1 MPELSVENIDRISRD
16 VRRQEIT
23 FSHLVEDLI
32 DHICCDVEFEM
43 GNGLTF
49 LEAYRRVKQKMEPR
63 RLKEIQEETLY
74 AVDTKYRYMKNTMKI
89 SGVAGTVMF
98 GFAALFKIQHWPLA
112 GMMMTLGA
120 LILAFVFMPSA
131 LGVLWKETHNRNKLF
146 LFISAFFAGGFFIF
160 GILFKVQHW
169 QGAAIVLILAALFGI
184 LFFIPS
190 LVVSLFKDQENKNKR
205 PVYLLGAAGLIF
217 YLAGLFL
224 KIQHLHWASISMI
237 LGLIVLGVVVLPW
250 YTWLTWKDEKYVSSR
265 FLFLIIGSFV
275 IIIPGALVNLNLQH
289 SYEDGFFPH
298 QEQQQVM
305 YNYLYRNNNA
315 LVTRY
320 QDSRSYPQIVQLHS
334 RTTGLLSLISDI
346 QVKMVQESEGEP
358 GAPAVA
364 ANQIK
369 QSESGPEIRYR
380 SLSNPFP
387 LAPVKDFL
395 MPGSASRQE
404 LNKALADYV
413 NYISSLTPDKKL
425 QESINLLQPSAL
437 LPVENSDS
445 RPVSLI
451 SGLHSLEL
459 VKNNL
464 LTVESNVI
472 TAIAKH

>member
-89 SGVAGTVMF
+89 SGVAGAVLF
-98 GFAALFKIQHWPLA
+98 GFAALFKIQHWPGA
-112 GMMMTLGA
+112 GFMMTLGA

-131 LGVLWKETHNRNKLF
+131 LGVLWKETHNRNKLV

-169 QGAAIVLILAALFGI
+169 QGAAIVLILAAIFGI

-190 LVVSLFKDQENKNKR
+190 LVVSQFRDQENKIKK
-205 PVYLLGAAGLIF
+205 PVYILGAAGLIF

-224 KIQHLHWASISMI
+224 KIQHWPWASISMI
-237 LGLIVLGVVVLPW
+237 LGLIILGVVVLPW

-265 FLFLIIGSFV
+265 FLFLIIGSFA

-320 QDSRSYPQIVQLHS
+320 QDSISYPQIAQLHS
-334 RTTGLLSLISDI
+334 RTTG
-346 QVKMVQESEGEP
+346 
-358 GAPAVA
+358 
-364 ANQIK
+364 
-369 QSESGPEIRYR
+369 
-380 SLSNPFP
+380 
-387 LAPVKDFL
+387 
-395 MPGSASRQE
+395 
-404 LNKALADYV
+404 
-413 NYISSLTPDKKL
+413 
-425 QESINLLQPSAL
+425 
-437 LPVENSDS
+437 
-445 RPVSLI
+445 
-451 SGLHSLEL
+451 
-459 VKNNL
+459 
-464 LTVESNVI
+464 
-472 TAIAKH
+472 